1 VKKIIAI
8 LSVLF
13 LVKALQA
20 QKENGDISKGNEAY
34 KQKQYEEAA
43 DSYRRALGQ
52 SPKNTTASFN
62 LGNALFRDKKPQEAE
77 KYFDETIKNSENKK
91 MEGDSWYN
99 MGVNFTTQR
108 KLLESIEAYK
118 NALRLN
124 SSDTLAREN
133 LQRALNELKKQQE
146 QNKNQQQKQQNKL
159 TKQQLQQMLQAL
171 QEQEKNLQQ
180 KMNKSKVPSPGQPD
194 KDW

>member
-1 VKKIIAI
+1 MVFVSP
-8 LSVLF
+8 LL
-13 LVKALQA
+13 A
-20 QKENGDISKGNEAY
+20 QKENGAISKGNEAY
-34 KQKQYEEAA
+34 KQQQYEQAA
-43 DSYRRALGQ
+43 NAYKRALEH

-62 LGNALFRDKKPQEAE
+62 LGNTLFRDKKPEEAE
-77 KYFDETIKNSENKK
+77 KYFDETITNSDNKK
-91 MEGDSWYN
+91 MEGDAWYN
-99 MGVNFTTQR
+99 KGVSFTNQK

-118 NALRLN
+118 NALRIN
-124 SSDTLAREN
+124 PNDSLAREN

-146 QNKNQQQKQQNKL
+146 QQKNQQQKQQNKL

-180 KMNKSKVPSPGQPD
+180 KLHKSKVPSPGQPD